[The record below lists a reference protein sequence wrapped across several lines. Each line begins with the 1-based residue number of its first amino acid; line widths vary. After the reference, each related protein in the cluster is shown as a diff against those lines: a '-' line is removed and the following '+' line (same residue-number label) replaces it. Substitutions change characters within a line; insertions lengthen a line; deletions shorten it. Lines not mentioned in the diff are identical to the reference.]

1 MSVCEMFNVYFILF
15 LNYINRPIYKQGKT
29 LDVQCLILR
38 YIKNDSLIKKYAD
51 VLASLIRIGLGLV
64 T

>member
-1 MSVCEMFNVYFILF
+1 MSVCEMFNVHFILF

-29 LDVQCLILR
+29 LGVQCLILL
-38 YIKNDSLIKKYAD
+38 YIRNVSLIKKYAD
-51 VLASLIRIGLGLV
+51 ISASLIRIGLGLA